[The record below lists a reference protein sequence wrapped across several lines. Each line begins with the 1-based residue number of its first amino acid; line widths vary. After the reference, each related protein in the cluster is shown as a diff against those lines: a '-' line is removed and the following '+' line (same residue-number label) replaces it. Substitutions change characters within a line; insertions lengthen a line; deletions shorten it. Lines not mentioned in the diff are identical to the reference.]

1 MKLFTVIAIAILS
14 SLLLLGGCGDQL
26 PTDIPDPYEYD
37 GFIELGWEA
46 YGNNN
51 YESAMEYFE
60 DAIDCDVSCIEGYL
74 GAGWTALFL
83 SDYWRIADNFFYMAI
98 QHDAGSYPL
107 MAINETQVQ
116 DTMWTTFECLHPD
129 LPYSVLDTILA
140 QTDSMGAIWVG
151 DQIYSII
158 NNADIPYR
166 FVVEE
171 TSMDL
176 LTMFKIENGF
186 SGVVPPVDSIVEDA
200 GDIWVYVTVPYNRI
214 KVGDDYYRTWINC
227 DNTISYDYETFTA
240 SGTETQF
247 SYDVLVGTTM
257 LQSIRGEYG
266 YPLLGVAAALGVDAL
281 DSDYVFGDGKGY
293 AGLEV
298 ISNVNIKGT
307 AAALAFEA
315 HSFNYAWFI
324 CKTEGYGLDLDPKD
338 PTFITDLL
346 LVIQD
351 MLQ

>member
-1 MKLFTVIAIAILS
+1 MKLFTSTAIVILG

-46 YGNNN
+46 YANNN

-107 MAINETQVQ
+107 MAANENQMQ
-116 DTMWTTFECLHPD
+116 DTMWTAFECLHPD
-129 LPYSVLDTILA
+129 LPYSVLDTILV
-140 QTDSMGAIWVG
+140 QTATKGAIWVG
-151 DQIYSII
+151 DQIYTII
-158 NNADIPYR
+158 SNDDIPYR
-166 FVVEE
+166 FAVEE
-171 TSMDL
+171 IGMDL
-176 LTMFKIENGF
+176 LSMFKMENGF
-186 SGVVPPVDSIVEDA
+186 SGVVAPVDSIVEDA
-200 GDIWVYVTVPYNRI
+200 GNIWVYITIPYNRI

-240 SGTETQF
+240 SGTETQY
-247 SYDVLVGTTM
+247 SYDVLVGITM
-257 LQSIRGEYG
+257 LQSVRGENG
-266 YPLLGVAAALGVDAL
+266 YPLMGCAAAFGLDAVAEN
-281 DSDYVFGDGKGY
+281 YVFGEGKGY
-293 AGLEV
+293 EE
-298 ISNVNIKGT
+298 IENPSIVNIKGT

-315 HSFNYAWFI
+315 HAFKYAWTI
-324 CKTEGYGLDLDPKD
+324 CMSEGYGIDLDPKD
-338 PTFITDLL
+338 PCFITDLL
-346 LVIQD
+346 LVIET
-351 MLQ
+351 MLL